1 MIASNVGVMADDK
14 PTSGSRYMRLVLSL
28 AVMLPLLLFGCARD
42 LVLDTGDGDSIRMVG
57 AADNFKC
64 DDPAYAHIKKVVTA
78 ELVFA
83 DGSRQDLCKPEAPS
97 R

>member
-1 MIASNVGVMADDK
+1 MADDK
-14 PTSGSRYMRLVLSL
+14 PTSGWRYMRLVLSL
-28 AVMLPLLLFGCARD
+28 AVMWSLFLFGCARD
-42 LVLDTGDGDSIRMVG
+42 LVLETGEGDSIRMVG

-64 DDPAYAHIKKVVTA
+64 DDPAYAHIKKVVTD

-83 DGSRQDLCKPEAPS
+83 DGTRQDLCKPEVPS